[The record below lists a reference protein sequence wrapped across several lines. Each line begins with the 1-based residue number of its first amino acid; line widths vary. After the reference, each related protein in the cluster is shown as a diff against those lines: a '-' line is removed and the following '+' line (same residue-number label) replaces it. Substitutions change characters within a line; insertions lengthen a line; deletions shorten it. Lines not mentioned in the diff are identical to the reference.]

1 MKKFFSYIKLP
12 NIICIIILLLFII
25 MANGYGLL
33 EKKLN
38 VSGETIID
46 IDEVINPEVGFKKT
60 EQLGDYIFFYDII
73 IYNNS
78 NNDYLSWQI
87 KINDAKYIS
96 YPYSIDAKRTD
107 GPWIINNSNWDERIE
122 AGGKVNVTIIF
133 EVSNELSGTELIE
146 EYVQDFLKKSIEIT
160 CSTKREDDNGK
171 EVIKEGNANLTLKD
185 AEMQIKNYSMQKD
198 VNYSTSNPDEK
209 MYVLTLNNDTDSDF
223 LAIRGNIYLGTENK
237 MLEVSPSAIT
247 CSNINDTTFI
257 LPSWIQVA
265 KGSSLTLY
273 FMINT
278 KNDNFIPN
286 IVLAATI

>member
-1 MKKFFSYIKLP
+1 
-12 NIICIIILLLFII
+12 

-87 KINDAKYIS
+87 KINDTEYIS
-96 YPYSIDAKRTD
+96 YPYSIDGKRTD
-107 GPWIINNSNWDERIE
+107 GAWIIKNSNWDERIE
-122 AGGKVNVTIIF
+122 KGGKINVTIIF

-160 CSTKREDDNGK
+160 CSTKREYDNGK
-171 EVIKEGNANLTLKD
+171 DVIKEGNATLTLND
-185 AEMQIKNYSMQKD
+185 SEMQIKNYSMQKD
-198 VNYSTSNPDEK
+198 VNYSTSNPDER

-247 CSNINDTTFI
+247 CTNVTNTTFI
-257 LPSWIQVA
+257 LPAWIQVA

-286 IVLAATI
+286 IVLAATIWVYE

>member
-1 MKKFFSYIKLP
+1 
-12 NIICIIILLLFII
+12 

-38 VSGETIID
+38 IDGETIID
-46 IDEVINPEVGFKKT
+46 IDEVINPEVKFKKT

-87 KINDAKYIS
+87 KINDTEYIS
-96 YPYSIDAKRTD
+96 YPYSIDGKRTD
-107 GPWIINNSNWDERIE
+107 GAWLIENFNWDDRIE
-122 AGGKVNVTIIF
+122 AGGKLNVTIIF

-146 EYVQDFLKKSIEIT
+146 KYVQDFLNKSIEIT
-160 CSTKREDDNGK
+160 CSTKGEDNEEKD
-171 EVIKEGNANLTLKD
+171 VIKDGNATLILKD
-185 AEMQIKNYSMQKD
+185 SEIQIKNYSMQKD
-198 VNYSTSNPDEK
+198 VNYSKDNPDEK
-209 MYVLTLNNDTDSDF
+209 MYVLTLNNDTDNDF

-247 CSNINDTTFI
+247 CTNADSTTFI